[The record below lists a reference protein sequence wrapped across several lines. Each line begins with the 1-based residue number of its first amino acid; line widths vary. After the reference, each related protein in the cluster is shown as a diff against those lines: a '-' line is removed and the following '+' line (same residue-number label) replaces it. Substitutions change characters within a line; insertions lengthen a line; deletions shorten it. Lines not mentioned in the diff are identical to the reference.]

1 MKYPPLRDATL
12 EQYAVLLSRGYS
24 PQLAYREIFKRQ
36 DKGKARAY
44 AANPRIQ
51 QRVRELQSEGA
62 EQAGITV
69 SWYYDQLLD
78 LLREEREQGK
88 HSQANRT
95 LELLGKAAGI
105 LNPKSDDSPQMPVQ
119 VGTKVVIEMPPNGR
133 D

>member
-1 MKYPPLRDATL
+1 MKHPPLRDPTL
-12 EQYAVLLSRGYS
+12 EQFAVLLSRGYS
-24 PQLAYREIFKRQ
+24 PQLAYREIFKRP

-51 QRVRELQSEGA
+51 SRIRELQSDGA
-62 EQAGITV
+62 EQAGITT

-88 HSQANRT
+88 HTQANRT
-95 LELLGKAAGI
+95 LEILGKAAG
-105 LNPKSDDSPQMPVQ
+105 LLQQKTDDGPIQQVQ
-119 VGTKVVIEMPPNGR
+119 IGTKVVIEMPPNGR